1 MHDERKIQS
10 VKDLEKIQQEYS
22 KQLYYPDG
30 IKVNIGMASCGI
42 AAGAKASLEKAL
54 KEFPQDNGTQICQ
67 TGCIGFCE
75 EEPLVEIFAAGRPRV
90 IYKHITEDKIL
101 DTIQGYIQGNYNK
114 KWILGQMRDPRSLLE
129 NNSGNPL
136 SEVKPLEKIP
146 FLEDIP
152 FYNKQIKI
160 ALRNCGYIDPDCIE
174 EYIARGGY
182 RAFMRALSQMQPAE
196 LINTIKESGLRGR
209 GGGGFLTG
217 VKWETCAKHSGERYI
232 ICNADEGDPGA
243 YMDRSIL
250 EGDPH
255 SILEGMLIAGL
266 AIGSNQGFIY
276 VRHEYP
282 LAVKRL
288 IEAIKQTENYGLLG
302 ENIAGSDFSF
312 HIKISTGAGAFVCG
326 ESTALMASLEGN
338 VGRPRAKYIH
348 TVEKGFRNMPSNLNN
363 VETFANVPVILSRGA
378 EWHASMGTDN
388 SKGTKVFSLVG
399 KINNTGL
406 VEVPMGI
413 SLKDIV
419 FTVGG
424 GIPKKK
430 KFKAVQT
437 GGPSGGCIPEK
448 FLNLPVDYQELAKV
462 GSIMGSGGMIVMDQ
476 DTCMV
481 DVARYFLDFLKE
493 ESCGQCTP
501 CREGIKQMLDIL
513 TDICQGNGKE
523 GDIELLEELGDM
535 IQKFSLCGLGT
546 SAPNPVLTTIRYFR
560 EEYEAHIKDKKC
572 PAGVCKAL
580 FHYEIDEEA
589 CNGCHLCAI
598 KCPQEAI
605 TGEKKEPHQLDQ
617 DKCIKCGICYDA
629 CKFDAIVVK

>member
-1 MHDERKIQS
+1 MQGERKIQS

-22 KQLYYPDG
+22 KKLYYPDG

-54 KEFPQDNGTQICQ
+54 KEFPQGNGTQICQ

-90 IYKHITEDKIL
+90 IYKHITADKIL

-129 NNSGNPL
+129 NNSENPL
-136 SEVKPLEKIP
+136 SEVKPLEEIP

-288 IEAIKQTENYGLLG
+288 ITAIKQTENYGLLG
-302 ENIAGSDFSF
+302 DNIAGSDFSF

-448 FLNLPVDYQELAKV
+448 FLDLPVDYQELAKV

-580 FHYEIDEEA
+580 FHYEIDEEV
-589 CNGCHLCAI
+589 CNGCHLCAL

-617 DKCIKCGICYDA
+617 DKCIKCGICYDV